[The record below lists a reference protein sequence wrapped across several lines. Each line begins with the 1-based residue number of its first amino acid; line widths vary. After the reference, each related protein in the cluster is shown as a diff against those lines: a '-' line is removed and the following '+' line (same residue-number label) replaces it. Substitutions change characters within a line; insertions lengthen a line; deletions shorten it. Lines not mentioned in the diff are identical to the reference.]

1 MEKIIRESAFDKKIK
16 NPGLKFNPE
25 LALTGVRANGPR
37 CVRLYEYVRISRQ
50 GFVRGYQ
57 GIIGCVCLYV
67 KSLRNV
73 VKRDMVITE
82 KNKNITCM
90 NRTS

>member
-1 MEKIIRESAFDKKIK
+1 MCKGCE
-16 NPGLKFNPE
+16 
-25 LALTGVRANGPR
+25 TGPR
-37 CVRLYEYVRISRQ
+37 VYGPYLGRLDFRGVRLYEYVRISRQ

-73 VKRDMVITE
+73 VKRDMVIRKTR
-82 KNKNITCM
+82 ILLV
-90 NRTS
+90 